1 MPLIK
6 FVASEKIMGSFALP
20 WQYIM
25 FAATFGFL
33 LFSMNFVI
41 LFSEFGE
48 TLKENPLI
56 LLGVI
61 AASTIYLCFIVHAIR
76 EPVTELKKMTKE
88 EMEDHEYE
96 RVEVEDLTPRE
107 EVIDSTSS

>member
-1 MPLIK
+1 M
-6 FVASEKIMGSFALP
+6 
-20 WQYIM
+20 
-25 FAATFGFL
+25 
-33 LFSMNFVI
+33 
-41 LFSEFGE
+41 
-48 TLKENPLI
+48 I

-61 AASTIYLCFIVHAIR
+61 AASMIYLGFIIHAIR

-96 RVEVEDLTPRE
+96 RVLVEDLTPRE